1 MDLEFDRSASRLK
14 AEQKARLDKEKK
26 KREADRRAAAEVQRK
41 RDEMEEAARQRRLQQ
56 AEEEARQREAQEEH
70 ERRTGGVEWKETFVA
85 ASLPAEKGG
94 GDRITLPVSALSG
107 LEFKG
112 AMEIKGPMHFELT
125 TEHGGKTHAGVLEFT
140 AEDGTVGL
148 PPKVAACLAA
158 VTGNDETPEGGY
170 NSRVT
175 ATYVRLEKGTFVS
188 LQPRTREF
196 ANAMG
201 NVRGSSVPVYDSARG
216 KWVLPGLEGILHS
229 TLQPLCA
236 LTLGDTVQVEHDGSV
251 FDLDVVQLEP
261 AQAVSLIDTDIQVE
275 LTASREELAQMEEQE
290 KARAEAS
297 HRRQRKEEEASA
309 RTREAAAR
317 LTEEPPEG
325 AEGAVAIA
333 IRLPDGQRFMRR
345 VLRTSPVQEL
355 FDAIDAKG
363 LAGGEL
369 YQLVASYPR
378 RVFDQSA
385 AGRTWAELG
394 VNGPQE
400 ALFLENQ
407 TPVSPTPVRG
417 S

>member
-26 KREADRRAAAEVQRK
+26 KREADRRAAAEVERK
-41 RDEMEEAARQRRLQQ
+41 RLEMEEVAKERRLQQ
-56 AEEEARQREAQEEH
+56 AEEEARQREAQEEQ

-85 ASLPAEKGG
+85 AALPAEKGG

-112 AMEIKGPMHFELT
+112 AMEVRGPMHFELA
-125 TEHGGKTHAGVLEFT
+125 TEDGGKTHGGVLEFT

-148 PPKVAACLAA
+148 PPKVASCLAA
-158 VTGNDETPEGGY
+158 VTTNDETPEGGY

-196 ANAMG
+196 AVAMG
-201 NVRGSSVPVYDSARG
+201 SVRGSSVPVYDSARG
-216 KWVLPGLEGILHS
+216 KWVLPGLEGVLHS

-236 LTLGDTVQVEHDGSV
+236 LTLGDSVRVEHGGGH

-261 AQAVSLIDTDIQVE
+261 AHAVSLIDTDIQVE
-275 LTASREELAQMEEQE
+275 ITASREELEQMQEQE
-290 KARAEAS
+290 RARAEAEE
-297 HRRQRKEEEASA
+297 RRRRREEEATQ
-309 RTREAAAR
+309 RTRDAASR
-317 LTEEPPEG
+317 LGEEPPEG

-333 IRLPDGQRFMRR
+333 IRLPDGQRFTRR

-363 LAGGEL
+363 LTGAEA
-369 YQLVASYPR
+369 YHLVASYPR

-385 AGRTWAELG
+385 ASRTWAELG

-400 ALFLENQ
+400 ALFLESH
-407 TPVSPTPVRG
+407 TPASPTPVGGR
-417 S
+417 